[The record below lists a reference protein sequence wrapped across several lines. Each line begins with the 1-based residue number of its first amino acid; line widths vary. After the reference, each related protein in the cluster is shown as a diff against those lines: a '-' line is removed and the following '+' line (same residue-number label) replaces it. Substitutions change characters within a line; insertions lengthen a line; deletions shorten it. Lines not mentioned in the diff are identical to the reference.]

1 MDTNHPVPQNVTSFQ
16 FHLVGDMTL
25 KQFLYLGGGVGFA
38 YLFFVL
44 VADPAPIVAW
54 PVIVISAFSGIA
66 FAFLPI
72 SDRPLDHWVGAFL
85 HAIFQPTKRTWTKNN
100 KKYSD
105 PAETSLFQ
113 NRFDYFINSPQIPV
127 ASPAPPPPT
136 PQPQSQSQSAVAPVI
151 PHLPPPPPPQPQ
163 SQPQT
168 TNPPLPSSG
177 DLSKTVRLAHEAQSL
192 QVKII
197 EKERELNQIKT
208 EASAPGGSLKSYTS
222 DFNNV
227 FNGLQT
233 LVQEAS
239 QIKQELST
247 LTNEPTAPLN
257 PVKISVVVPTKQRL
271 TQLVLTTFPNVI
283 NGVIIDAQ
291 GNYLEGVVV
300 VIHDRD
306 GLPVRALKSNKLGQF
321 TGSTPLPNGV
331 YTVEMEKDSLMFD
344 VLQIDLTGQVLPP
357 IKIAAKQVVHSS

>member
-1 MDTNHPVPQNVTSFQ
+1 MDTQHPVPQNVTSFQ

-25 KQFLYLGGGVGFA
+25 KQFLYLAAGVGIA

-44 VADPAPIVAW
+44 VAQIAPIVAW
-54 PVIVISAFSGIA
+54 PIIIISAFSGIA

-85 HAIFQPTKRTWTKNN
+85 HAIFQPTKRIWIKNN

-105 PAETSLFQ
+105 PNELPIFQ
-113 NRFDYFINSPQIPV
+113 NRFNYFMNAPQVPIT
-127 ASPAPPPPT
+127 PPPSP
-136 PQPQSQSQSAVAPVI
+136 PQ
-151 PHLPPPPPPQPQ
+151 PPQPQ
-163 SQPQT
+163 SIKAPVAPNLPQPSQTQPQPQT

-177 DLSKTVRLAHEAQSL
+177 DLSKTVRLAHEAQAL

-208 EASAPGGSLKSYTS
+208 EASTPGGSLKSYTS

-357 IKIAAKQVVHSS
+357 IKIAAKQVVRE